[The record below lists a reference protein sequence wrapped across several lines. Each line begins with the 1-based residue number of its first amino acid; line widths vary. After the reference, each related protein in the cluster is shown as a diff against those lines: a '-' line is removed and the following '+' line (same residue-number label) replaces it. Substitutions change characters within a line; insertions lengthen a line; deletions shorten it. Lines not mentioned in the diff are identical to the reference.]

1 MKWPVPSKRPRMD
14 MESRAKIFLPFSAL
28 KGLGNAI
35 DEQNKTKDNMREYE
49 YFDEENKGE
58 EFMSNTMKENKWVQ
72 CLLISCLLIW
82 LCQ

>member
-1 MKWPVPSKRPRMD
+1 MQST
-14 MESRAKIFLPFSAL
+14 AL

-58 EFMSNTMKENKWVQ
+58 EFYE
-72 CLLISCLLIW
+72 
-82 LCQ
+82 

>member
-1 MKWPVPSKRPRMD
+1 MNIPCTAILSASSCLPSPNAL
-14 MESRAKIFLPFSAL
+14 ESRAKIFLPFSAL

-58 EFMSNTMKENKWVQ
+58 EFYE
-72 CLLISCLLIW
+72 
-82 LCQ
+82 

>member
-1 MKWPVPSKRPRMD
+1 MAGTEKKTKNGYG
-14 MESRAKIFLPFSAL
+14 SRAKIFLPFSAL

-58 EFMSNTMKENKWVQ
+58 EFYE
-72 CLLISCLLIW
+72 
-82 LCQ
+82 